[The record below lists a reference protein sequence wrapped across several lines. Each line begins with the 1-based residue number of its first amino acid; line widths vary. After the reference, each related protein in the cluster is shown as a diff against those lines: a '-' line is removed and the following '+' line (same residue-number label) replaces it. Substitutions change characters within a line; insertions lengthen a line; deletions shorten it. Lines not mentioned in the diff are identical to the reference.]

1 MLKYV
6 RIPVLALAL
15 AVLVSP
21 ACKRE
26 EATPTGTSTPPAAST
41 PPVSAP
47 AAFRVTSVELGKGVD
62 ASKRV
67 SEPTTSFAPSDT
79 IYASVVSE
87 GSAPEVELVTRWT
100 YEDGQ
105 VVDESTQVIRASGP
119 AATEF
124 HIAKPDGWPA
134 GRYKVEVNANG
145 STVATKEFTV
155 Q

>member
-1 MLKYV
+1 MLQHV
-6 RIPVLALAL
+6 RVPVLALAL
-15 AVLVSP
+15 VFLSLP

-26 EATPTGTSTPPAAST
+26 ETNPLPTPGASGT

-47 AAFRVTSVELGKGVD
+47 AAFRVTAVELGKQVD

-67 SEPTTSFAPSDT
+67 SAPTTTFAPSDT

-87 GSAPEVELVTRWT
+87 GAAPEITLASRWT

-105 VVDESTQVIRASGP
+105 IVDESTQVIRTSGP
-119 AATEF
+119 AVTEF
-124 HIAKPDGWPA
+124 HVSKPDGWPA
-134 GRYKVEVNANG
+134 GRYKLEVTANG
-145 STVATKEFTV
+145 SSVATKEFTI